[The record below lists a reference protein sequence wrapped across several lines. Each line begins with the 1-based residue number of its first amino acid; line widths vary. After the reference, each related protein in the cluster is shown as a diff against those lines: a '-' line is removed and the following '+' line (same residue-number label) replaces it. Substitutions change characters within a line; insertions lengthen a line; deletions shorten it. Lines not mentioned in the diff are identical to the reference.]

1 MSSYQNQ
8 DAKKSCLTLRNSQSI
23 GEPMEHS
30 QKALRMT
37 HSPVRTK
44 LVDAFETRMLIMV
57 DL

>member
-1 MSSYQNQ
+1 
-8 DAKKSCLTLRNSQSI
+8 
-23 GEPMEHS
+23 MEHS

-37 HSPVRTK
+37 YSPLRTK